1 MSYGKKVKYGTH
13 IRFFHFIL
21 AYFFFVSVRFMGRS
35 PSVIRVYNNRKITD
49 KDHGYTCSLIV
60 KICFFL
66 FHTSVIN
73 VKIFNFYFPMLE
85 NLNKR
90 ERKGALVKFR
100 RDFVQT
106 HKDPRKPP
114 PKDTLTTRQK
124 HAQLRDTQRRKTLS
138 VKSEHGAKP
147 ITQTESRRTST
158 YFRPTS
164 RTS

>member
-1 MSYGKKVKYGTH
+1 
-13 IRFFHFIL
+13 
-21 AYFFFVSVRFMGRS
+21 
-35 PSVIRVYNNRKITD
+35 
-49 KDHGYTCSLIV
+49 
-60 KICFFL
+60 
-66 FHTSVIN
+66 
-73 VKIFNFYFPMLE
+73 MLE